1 VILNLSIYC
10 VQILGYII
18 YFMLQASGIPD
29 MLREKVTQFQRY
41 VAHSGIPYFVGYIV
55 DCEVG
60 ELYT

>member
-1 VILNLSIYC
+1 